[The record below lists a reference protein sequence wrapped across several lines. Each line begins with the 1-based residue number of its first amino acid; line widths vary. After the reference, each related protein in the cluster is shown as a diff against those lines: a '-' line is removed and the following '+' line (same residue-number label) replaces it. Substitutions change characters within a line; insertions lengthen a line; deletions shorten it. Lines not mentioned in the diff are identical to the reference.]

1 MLEFLKKR
9 REPKVME
16 LPPLFQDES
25 PVNYDSVLDWLLG
38 LSKPDYDKMIKVV
51 ENYREAKKTE
61 AKILK
66 VKDEATTQLLSH
78 KLTDD
83 EIDDGL
89 DTALAAE
96 PEDLT
101 AAFLDDAPVVPE
113 TTTNKRVA
121 KSKKIDVQ
129 D

>member
-1 MLEFLKKR
+1 MLEFLKRKQ
-9 REPKVME
+9 PTQAME
-16 LPPLFQDES
+16 LPALLQPEN

-89 DTALAAE
+89 DLLIETDPKVLKASLEAE
-96 PEDLT
+96 SKQIQENSASNKTLT
-101 AAFLDDAPVVPE
+101 
-113 TTTNKRVA
+113 
-121 KSKKIDVQ
+121 KKIEVQ